1 MPVPRI
7 AVFGSLNL
15 DHSFC
20 VPRIPL
26 PGETLIA
33 QSANSCFG
41 GKGANQAIA
50 AARAGAA
57 VQMAGCVGD
66 DDAGHRYIA
75 YLKGEGVCTDAIQLS
90 AEAATG
96 SAFIAVDSEGENS
109 IIVNPGANHAVVAAE
124 LPPVDVLLLQ
134 LECPLSEVAKIA
146 NSAHAAGTR
155 VILNPSPWDDAVL
168 AAGMPIDVLIVNQRE
183 AAQAGDRLR
192 ADMCIIT
199 NGAAP
204 TLVYSANAAPIAISP
219 PSVDP
224 VDTVGAGDAFAGA
237 FAVAYARGLALADA
251 IAFANSAAALA
262 TLKAGAQMAIPTR
275 TAIEAFQATGPP
287 GLDP

>member
-1 MPVPRI
+1 MPAPRI
-7 AVFGSLNL
+7 AVFGSLNI

-33 QSANSCFG
+33 QSAHSCFG

-57 VQMAGCVGD
+57 VHMAGCVGD
-66 DDAGHRYIA
+66 DDVGHRYIA
-75 YLKGEGVCTDAIQLS
+75 YLKREGVCTDAIQLS

-109 IIVNPGANHAVVAAE
+109 IIVNPGANYAVIPAE

-134 LECPLSEVAKIA
+134 LECPVPVVAKIA
-146 NSAHAAGTR
+146 NSAHEAGTR

-168 AAGMPIDVLIVNQRE
+168 AVGMPIDVLIVNERE

-192 ADMCIIT
+192 TELRIVT
-199 NGAAP
+199 RGSAP
-204 TLVYSANAAPIAISP
+204 TLAYSASHGPIAISP

-237 FAVAYARGLALADA
+237 FAVAYARGLELADA
-251 IAFANSAAALA
+251 IGFANSAAALA
-262 TLKAGAQMAIPTR
+262 TLKPGAQVAIPR
-275 TAIEAFQATGPP
+275 RVEIEKFQAAAALTAI
-287 GLDP
+287 